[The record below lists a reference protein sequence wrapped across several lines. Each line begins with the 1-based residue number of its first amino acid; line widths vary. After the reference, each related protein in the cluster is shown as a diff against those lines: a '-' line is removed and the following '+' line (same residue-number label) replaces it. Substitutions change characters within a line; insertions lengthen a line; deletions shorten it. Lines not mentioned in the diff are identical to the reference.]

1 MLENGNPHDEIENAD
16 IPDDDIV
23 RFLVQIDELNQKNSE
38 LEYMLQYALQ
48 SNIEKEKLMRGTE
61 EVVETINT
69 KIE

>member
-1 MLENGNPHDEIENAD
+1 MLDNANHHDDIENAD

-23 RFLVQIDELNQKNSE
+23 RFLIQIDELNQKNSE

-61 EVVETINT
+61 EVVESINT